1 MITIKVV
8 ALAAG
13 AATIGLI
20 ALTGYLADRN
30 TGLALEQMEI
40 DLSDCA

>member
-1 MITIKVV
+1 MITVKIV

-13 AATIGLI
+13 AAAIALI
-20 ALTGYLADRN
+20 ALAGYRADRDA
-30 TGLALEQMEI
+30 GLALEQMEI